1 MKKLFILKKPEVY
14 SFDELSFIKKIVE
27 QSDSSSSENKPV
39 LEKLNKMLLSLLSI
53 EETKENTAVFFMPEA
68 TYAVFSIFQGET
80 SICDFA
86 QKDSQQIIDILNSE
100 NVNSE
105 IELHI
110 LKKLKILND
119 FFKDGNSAKP
129 VPSQASEFIE
139 LVICN

>member
-1 MKKLFILKKPEVY
+1 MKKIFILKKLEVY

-27 QSDSSSSENKPV
+27 QSDSSSSENKAV
-39 LEKLNKMLLSLLSI
+39 LEKLNKMLLSI

-80 SICDFA
+80 AICDFT

-100 NVNSE
+100 NDNSE
-105 IELHI
+105 IKLHI
-110 LKKLKILND
+110 SKKLKILND

>member
-1 MKKLFILKKPEVY
+1 MKKIFILKKSEVY

-39 LEKLNKMLLSLLSI
+39 LEKLNKMLLSI

-80 SICDFA
+80 AICDFA

-100 NVNSE
+100 NDNSE
-105 IELHI
+105 IKLHI
-110 LKKLKILND
+110 SKKLKILND

>member
-1 MKKLFILKKPEVY
+1 MKKIFILKKPEVY

-39 LEKLNKMLLSLLSI
+39 LEKLNKMLLSI

-100 NVNSE
+100 NDNSE
-105 IELHI
+105 IKLHI

>member
-1 MKKLFILKKPEVY
+1 MKKIFILKKPEVY

-27 QSDSSSSENKPV
+27 QSDSSSSENKAV
-39 LEKLNKMLLSLLSI
+39 LEKLNKMLLSI

-80 SICDFA
+80 AICDFT

-100 NVNSE
+100 NDNSE
-105 IELHI
+105 IKLHI

>member
-1 MKKLFILKKPEVY
+1 MKKIFILKKPEVY

-27 QSDSSSSENKPV
+27 QSDSSSSENKAV
-39 LEKLNKMLLSLLSI
+39 LEKLNKMLLSI

-80 SICDFA
+80 AICDFT

-100 NVNSE
+100 NDNSE
-105 IELHI
+105 IKLHI
-110 LKKLKILND
+110 SKKMKILND

>member
-27 QSDSSSSENKPV
+27 QSDSSSSENKAV
-39 LEKLNKMLLSLLSI
+39 LEKLNKMLLSI

-80 SICDFA
+80 AICDFA

-100 NVNSE
+100 NDNSE
-105 IELHI
+105 IKLHI

>member
-1 MKKLFILKKPEVY
+1 MKKIFILKKPEVY

-27 QSDSSSSENKPV
+27 QSDSSSSENKPI
-39 LEKLNKMLLSLLSI
+39 LEKLNKMLLSI

-100 NVNSE
+100 NDNSE
-105 IELHI
+105 IKLHI

>member
-1 MKKLFILKKPEVY
+1 MKKIFILKKPEVY

-27 QSDSSSSENKPV
+27 QSDYSSSENKQV
-39 LEKLNKMLLSLLSI
+39 LEKLNKMLLSI

-80 SICDFA
+80 AICDFA

-100 NVNSE
+100 NDNSE
-105 IELHI
+105 IKLHI

>member
-1 MKKLFILKKPEVY
+1 MKKIFILKKPEVY

-27 QSDSSSSENKPV
+27 QSDSLSSENKPV
-39 LEKLNKMLLSLLSI
+39 LEKLNKMLLSI

-80 SICDFA
+80 AICDFT
-86 QKDSQQIIDILNSE
+86 QKDSQQMIDILNSE
-100 NVNSE
+100 NDNSE
-105 IELHI
+105 IKLHI

>member
-1 MKKLFILKKPEVY
+1 MKKIFILKKSEVY

-39 LEKLNKMLLSLLSI
+39 LEKLNKMLLSI

-80 SICDFA
+80 AICDFT

-100 NVNSE
+100 NDNSE
-105 IELHI
+105 IKLHI

>member
-1 MKKLFILKKPEVY
+1 MKKIFILKKPEVY

-27 QSDSSSSENKPV
+27 QSDSSPSENKPV
-39 LEKLNKMLLSLLSI
+39 LEKLNKMLLSI

-80 SICDFA
+80 AICDFA

-100 NVNSE
+100 NDNSE
-105 IELHI
+105 IKLHI
-110 LKKLKILND
+110 SKKMKILND

>member
-1 MKKLFILKKPEVY
+1 MKKIFILKKPEVY

-27 QSDSSSSENKPV
+27 QSDYSSSENKAV
-39 LEKLNKMLLSLLSI
+39 LEKLNKMLLLI

-80 SICDFA
+80 AICDFA

-100 NVNSE
+100 NDNSE
-105 IELHI
+105 IKLHI
-110 LKKLKILND
+110 SKKLKILND

>member
-1 MKKLFILKKPEVY
+1 MKKIFILKKPEVY

-39 LEKLNKMLLSLLSI
+39 LEKLNKMLLSI

-100 NVNSE
+100 NDNSE

>member
-1 MKKLFILKKPEVY
+1 MKKIFILKKSEVY

-39 LEKLNKMLLSLLSI
+39 LEKLNKMLLSI

-80 SICDFA
+80 AICDFT

-100 NVNSE
+100 NDNSE
-105 IELHI
+105 IKLHI
-110 LKKLKILND
+110 SKKLKILND

>member
-1 MKKLFILKKPEVY
+1 MKKIFILKKPEVY

-27 QSDSSSSENKPV
+27 QSDSSPSENKPV
-39 LEKLNKMLLSLLSI
+39 LEKLNKMLLLI

-80 SICDFA
+80 AICDFA

-100 NVNSE
+100 NDNSE
-105 IELHI
+105 IKLHI
-110 LKKLKILND
+110 SKKLKILND

>member
-1 MKKLFILKKPEVY
+1 MKKIFILKKPEVY

-27 QSDSSSSENKPV
+27 QSDSLSSENKPV
-39 LEKLNKMLLSLLSI
+39 LEKLNRMLSLI
-53 EETKENTAVFFMPEA
+53 EETKENAAVFFMPEA

-80 SICDFA
+80 AICDFA

-100 NVNSE
+100 NDNSE
-105 IELHI
+105 IKLHI

>member
-1 MKKLFILKKPEVY
+1 MKKIFILKKPEVY

-27 QSDSSSSENKPV
+27 QSDSLSSENKQV
-39 LEKLNKMLLSLLSI
+39 LEKLNKMLLSI

-80 SICDFA
+80 AICDFT

-100 NVNSE
+100 NDNSE
-105 IELHI
+105 IKLHI

>member
-1 MKKLFILKKPEVY
+1 MKKIFILKKPEVY

-27 QSDSSSSENKPV
+27 QSDSSSSEKKAV
-39 LEKLNKMLLSLLSI
+39 LEKLNKMLLSI

-100 NVNSE
+100 NDNSE
-105 IELHI
+105 IKLHI
-110 LKKLKILND
+110 SKKLKILND

>member
-39 LEKLNKMLLSLLSI
+39 LEKLNKMLLSI

-80 SICDFA
+80 AICDFA

-100 NVNSE
+100 NDISE
-105 IELHI
+105 IKLHI
-110 LKKLKILND
+110 SKKLKILND

>member
-39 LEKLNKMLLSLLSI
+39 LEKLNKMLLSI

-80 SICDFA
+80 AICDFT

-100 NVNSE
+100 NDNSE
-105 IELHI
+105 IKLHI
-110 LKKLKILND
+110 SKKMKILND

>member
-1 MKKLFILKKPEVY
+1 MKKIFILKKPEVY

-27 QSDSSSSENKPV
+27 QSDSSSSENKAV
-39 LEKLNKMLLSLLSI
+39 LEKLNKMLLLI

-80 SICDFA
+80 AICDFT

-100 NVNSE
+100 NDNSE
-105 IELHI
+105 IKLHI

>member
-1 MKKLFILKKPEVY
+1 MKKIFILKKPEVY

-27 QSDSSSSENKPV
+27 QSDSSPSENKAV
-39 LEKLNKMLLSLLSI
+39 LEKLNKMLLSI

-80 SICDFA
+80 AICDFA

-100 NVNSE
+100 NDNSE
-105 IELHI
+105 IKLHI

>member
-1 MKKLFILKKPEVY
+1 MKKIFILKKLEVY

-27 QSDSSSSENKPV
+27 QSDSSPSENKPV
-39 LEKLNKMLLSLLSI
+39 LEKLNKMLLSI

-80 SICDFA
+80 AICDFA

-100 NVNSE
+100 NDNSE
-105 IELHI
+105 IKLHI

>member
-1 MKKLFILKKPEVY
+1 MKKIFILKKPEVY

-27 QSDSSSSENKPV
+27 QSDYSSSENKPV
-39 LEKLNKMLLSLLSI
+39 LEKLNKMLLSI

-80 SICDFA
+80 AICDFT

-100 NVNSE
+100 NDNSE
-105 IELHI
+105 IKLHI
-110 LKKLKILND
+110 SKKLKILND

>member
-27 QSDSSSSENKPV
+27 QSDSSSSENKAV
-39 LEKLNKMLLSLLSI
+39 LEKLNKMLLSI

-100 NVNSE
+100 NDNSE

>member
-1 MKKLFILKKPEVY
+1 MKKIFILKKPEVY

-27 QSDSSSSENKPV
+27 QSDSSSSENKAV
-39 LEKLNKMLLSLLSI
+39 LEKLNKMLLSI

-100 NVNSE
+100 NDNSE
-105 IELHI
+105 IKLHI
-110 LKKLKILND
+110 SKKLKILND

>member
-1 MKKLFILKKPEVY
+1 MKKIFNLKKPEVY

-39 LEKLNKMLLSLLSI
+39 LEKLNKMLLSI
-53 EETKENTAVFFMPEA
+53 EETKENTAGFFMPEA

-80 SICDFA
+80 AICDIA

-100 NVNSE
+100 NDNSE
-105 IELHI
+105 IKLHI
-110 LKKLKILND
+110 SKKLKILND
-119 FFKDGNSAKP
+119 FFNDGNSAKP
-129 VPSQASEFIE
+129 VPSQASEFLE

>member
-1 MKKLFILKKPEVY
+1 MKKIFILKKPEVY

-27 QSDSSSSENKPV
+27 QSDSLSSENKPV
-39 LEKLNKMLLSLLSI
+39 LEKLNKMLLSI

-80 SICDFA
+80 AICDFT

-100 NVNSE
+100 NDNSE
-105 IELHI
+105 IKLHI
-110 LKKLKILND
+110 SKKLKILND

>member
-1 MKKLFILKKPEVY
+1 MKKIFILKKPEVY

-27 QSDSSSSENKPV
+27 QSDSSPSENKAV
-39 LEKLNKMLLSLLSI
+39 LEKLNKMLLPI

-80 SICDFA
+80 AICDFA

-100 NVNSE
+100 NDNSE
-105 IELHI
+105 IKLHI

>member
-27 QSDSSSSENKPV
+27 QSDSSSSENKAV
-39 LEKLNKMLLSLLSI
+39 LEKLNKMLLLI

-68 TYAVFSIFQGET
+68 TYAIFSIFQGET
-80 SICDFA
+80 AICDFA

-100 NVNSE
+100 NDNSE
-105 IELHI
+105 IKLHI

>member
-1 MKKLFILKKPEVY
+1 MKKIFILKKPEVY
-14 SFDELSFIKKIVE
+14 SFDELSFIKKNVE
-27 QSDSSSSENKPV
+27 QSDSSSSENKQV
-39 LEKLNKMLLSLLSI
+39 LEKLNKMLLSI

-80 SICDFA
+80 AICDFA

-100 NVNSE
+100 NDNSE
-105 IELHI
+105 IKLHI
-110 LKKLKILND
+110 SKKLKILND

>member
-1 MKKLFILKKPEVY
+1 MKKIFILKKPEVY

-80 SICDFA
+80 AICDFT

-100 NVNSE
+100 NDNSE
-105 IELHI
+105 IKLHI
-110 LKKLKILND
+110 SKKLKILND

>member
-1 MKKLFILKKPEVY
+1 MKKIFILKKPEVY

-27 QSDSSSSENKPV
+27 QSDSSSSENKAV
-39 LEKLNKMLLSLLSI
+39 LEKLNKMLLSI

-80 SICDFA
+80 AICDFT

-100 NVNSE
+100 NDNSE
-105 IELHI
+105 IKLHI
-110 LKKLKILND
+110 SKKLKILND

>member
-1 MKKLFILKKPEVY
+1 MKKLFILKKLEVY

-27 QSDSSSSENKPV
+27 QSDSSPSENKPV
-39 LEKLNKMLLSLLSI
+39 LEKLNKMLLSI
-53 EETKENTAVFFMPEA
+53 EETKENTAVFFMPET

-80 SICDFA
+80 AICDFA

-100 NVNSE
+100 NDNSE
-105 IELHI
+105 IKLHI
-110 LKKLKILND
+110 SKKLKILND

>member
-1 MKKLFILKKPEVY
+1 MKKIFILKKSEVY

-27 QSDSSSSENKPV
+27 QSDSSPSENKPV
-39 LEKLNKMLLSLLSI
+39 LEKLNKMLLSI

-80 SICDFA
+80 AICDFA

-100 NVNSE
+100 NDNSE

>member
-27 QSDSSSSENKPV
+27 QSDSSSSENKAV
-39 LEKLNKMLLSLLSI
+39 LEKLNKMLLSI

-80 SICDFA
+80 AICDFT

-100 NVNSE
+100 NDNSE
-105 IELHI
+105 IKLHI
-110 LKKLKILND
+110 SKKLKILND

>member
-1 MKKLFILKKPEVY
+1 MKKIFILKKLEVY

-27 QSDSSSSENKPV
+27 QSDSSSSENKAV
-39 LEKLNKMLLSLLSI
+39 LEKLNKMLLSI

-80 SICDFA
+80 AICDFA

-100 NVNSE
+100 NDNSE
-105 IELHI
+105 IKLHI
-110 LKKLKILND
+110 SKKLKILND

>member
-1 MKKLFILKKPEVY
+1 MKKIFILKKPEVY

-27 QSDSSSSENKPV
+27 QSDSSPSENKAV
-39 LEKLNKMLLSLLSI
+39 LEKLNKMLLSI

-80 SICDFA
+80 AICDFT

-100 NVNSE
+100 NDNSE
-105 IELHI
+105 IKLHI
-110 LKKLKILND
+110 SKKLKILND

>member
-1 MKKLFILKKPEVY
+1 MKKIFILKKPEVY

-27 QSDSSSSENKPV
+27 QSDSSSSENKAV
-39 LEKLNKMLLSLLSI
+39 LEKLNKMLLSI

-68 TYAVFSIFQGET
+68 TYAVFSIFQDET
-80 SICDFA
+80 AICDFT

-100 NVNSE
+100 NDNSE
-105 IELHI
+105 IKLHI

>member
-1 MKKLFILKKPEVY
+1 MKKIFILKKPEVY

-27 QSDSSSSENKPV
+27 QSDSSPSENKAV
-39 LEKLNKMLLSLLSI
+39 LEKLNKMLLLI

-100 NVNSE
+100 NDNSE
-105 IELHI
+105 IKLHI
-110 LKKLKILND
+110 SKKLKILND